1 MDTPDHQENR
11 DFWNAVVPLHTASN
25 FYNLAAFKAGATSLL
40 PIELEELG
48 SVDGKTLLH
57 LQCHFGMD
65 TLSWARSGA
74 SVTGV
79 DFSDQ
84 AIHRARSL
92 AKEVG
97 LEARFIC
104 SDIYDL
110 PNKLTGQFE
119 IVFTSYGVLCWL
131 PDIDRWA
138 KIVAHFLQP
147 GGTFYIVDGHPMT
160 RVFSSDQHAK
170 SVTDLKVSASY
181 FTQEPTVSEVDG
193 SYADSAE
200 KLPPKKLLTWNH
212 SIGNI
217 LSALIQAGLTIEFLH
232 EFPVMHWAP
241 FPFLKQGED
250 HLWHLPQGDPQIPL
264 LFSLRATKRLL

>member
-1 MDTPDHQENR
+1 MDAPDHLLNR
-11 DFWNAVVPLHTASN
+11 DFWNAVVPNHASSA
-25 FYNLAAFKAGATSLL
+25 FYNLEAFKAGATSLL

-48 SVDGKTLLH
+48 SVEGKTLLH

-65 TLSWARSGA
+65 TLSWARLGA

-84 AIHRARSL
+84 AITSARSL
-92 AKEVG
+92 AQELNLDANFV
-97 LEARFIC
+97 C

-110 PNKLTGQFE
+110 PNKLTGQFA

-131 PDIDRWA
+131 PDVNRWA
-138 KIVAHFLQP
+138 TVVAHFLQP
-147 GGTFYIVDGHPMT
+147 GGTFYIVDGHPFT
-160 RVFSSDQHAK
+160 RVFSYDQHARN
-170 SVTDLKVSASY
+170 VADLKVISSY
-181 FTQEPTVSEVDG
+181 FTEEPTISEVDG

-200 KLPPKKLLTWNH
+200 KIPPKKLLTWNH
-212 SIGNI
+212 SLGEII
-217 LSALIQAGLTIEFLH
+217 TALIQAGLTIEFLH

-250 HLWHLPQGDPQIPL
+250 RLWHLPSGDPPIPL
-264 LFSLRATKRLL
+264 LFSLRATKKI